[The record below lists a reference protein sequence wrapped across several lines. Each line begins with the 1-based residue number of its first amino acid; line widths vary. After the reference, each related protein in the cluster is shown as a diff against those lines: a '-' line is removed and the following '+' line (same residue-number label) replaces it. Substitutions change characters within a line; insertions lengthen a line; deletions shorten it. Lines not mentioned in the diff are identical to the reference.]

1 MYLVLL
7 QIHNTPSNCLP
18 PKFASSISLH
28 TIMTPNEPLH
38 ATIKALII
46 EDEPLVAKDLRNLLR
61 QIDDGIEVL
70 SVLDS
75 VERAEEWFMNNPEPD
90 VLFCDIQLS
99 DGVSF
104 DLFKRVEVAC
114 PIIFTTAY
122 DDYALRAFKLNSL
135 DYLLK
140 PIDREELEA
149 ALSKFQRR
157 RAQNLVPDMQ
167 AQLAGLL
174 RDLVPREAHETKRY
188 KERFLVHGKG
198 AMVIIPASEVALFQK
213 EEVIFLT
220 TQDGKRYLTDYTTM
234 EELEELV
241 SPVEFFRAN
250 RQTLLHLSAVQG
262 FRSEFTGKL
271 AVSIKNIP
279 ELTIDVSREKASA
292 FKRWIG

>member
-1 MYLVLL
+1 
-7 QIHNTPSNCLP
+7 
-18 PKFASSISLH
+18 
-28 TIMTPNEPLH
+28 MTPETLLY
-38 ATIKALII
+38 TMKAVII
-46 EDEPLVAKDLRNLLR
+46 EDEPLVAKDLRNLLNR
-61 QIDDGIEVL
+61 IDAGIEVL

-75 VERAEEWFMNNPEPD
+75 LESAEAWFSSNAEPD

-104 DLFKRVEVAC
+104 DLFKRIEIAC

-122 DDYALRAFKLNSL
+122 DEYALRAFKLNSL

-140 PIDREELEA
+140 PIDSEELEA
-149 ALSKFQRR
+149 ALSKFQRW
-157 RAQNLVPDMQ
+157 RAQNVVPAMPS
-167 AQLAGLL
+167 QLAGLL
-174 RDLVPREAHETKRY
+174 RDLMPQAHETKRY

-198 AMVIIPASEVALFQK
+198 AMLLIPAEEVALFQK

-220 TQDGKRYLTDYTTM
+220 VRDGKRYLTDYTTM

-241 SPVEFFRAN
+241 NPAEFFRAN
-250 RQTLLHLSAVQG
+250 RQTLLHLGAVQG

-271 AVSIKNIP
+271 NVTIKNIP

-292 FKRWIG
+292 FKRWLG